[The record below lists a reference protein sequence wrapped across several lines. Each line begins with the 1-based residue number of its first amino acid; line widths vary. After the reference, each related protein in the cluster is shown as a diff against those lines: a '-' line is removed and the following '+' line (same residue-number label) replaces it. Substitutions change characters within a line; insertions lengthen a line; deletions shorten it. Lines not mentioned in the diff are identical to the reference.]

1 MNPDDKSFFLDAMED
16 VQPLKRCADIHWQ
29 PSRNTRAR
37 EEVDSEQL
45 DNFLTLDFLD
55 VLPLEEPL
63 AFQREGVQLK
73 PPASASGTL
82 PSDALFFY
90 PPGRTRRVTQSDYHS
105 RERARAEFASQCGA
119 QLSGAL
125 VNRV

>member
-29 PSRNTRAR
+29 PSRNTRTR

-55 VLPLEEPL
+55 MLPLEEPL
-63 AFQREGVQLK
+63 AFQREGVQQGVIDKLRSGK
-73 PPASASGTL
+73 YARQASLNLLRQPAERCRQCSILLFAR
-82 PSDALFFY
+82 PDATGY
-90 PPGRTRRVTQSDYHS
+90 
-105 RERARAEFASQCGA
+105 AI
-119 QLSGAL
+119 
-125 VNRV
+125 

>member
-29 PSRNTRAR
+29 PSRNTRTR

-55 VLPLEEPL
+55 VHLYRLRQMEQ
-63 AFQREGVQLK
+63 AHMD
-73 PPASASGTL
+73 ST
-82 PSDALFFY
+82 DALIIATK
-90 PPGRTRRVTQSDYHS
+90 PICLQ
-105 RERARAEFASQCGA
+105 
-119 QLSGAL
+119 
-125 VNRV
+125 N